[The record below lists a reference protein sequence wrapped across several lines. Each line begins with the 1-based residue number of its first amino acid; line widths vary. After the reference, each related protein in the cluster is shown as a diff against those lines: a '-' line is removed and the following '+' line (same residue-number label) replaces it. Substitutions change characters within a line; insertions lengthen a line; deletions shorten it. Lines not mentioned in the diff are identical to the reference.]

1 LKPLLIEKTK
11 ISMDQRIHNSEHVGG
26 VLLSAVRAIRTA
38 NAGKRAASVS
48 APIHTV
54 ERNPNRLP
62 IRVAL
67 KRRKL
72 IARGSGVYEE
82 EKNGDIWFR
91 DGDYLV
97 RQAIDVNDV
106 VEKYLESCQGS

>member
-1 LKPLLIEKTK
+1 MEP
-11 ISMDQRIHNSEHVGG
+11 RIQNSEHVGS
-26 VLLSAVRAIRTA
+26 VLVSALRVINAQKAQNKRT
-38 NAGKRAASVS
+38 ASVS
-48 APIHTV
+48 APQHFV
-54 ERNPNRLP
+54 DRNPNKMPL
-62 IRVAL
+62 RVAL

-82 EKNGDIWFR
+82 EKSGDIWFR

-97 RQAIDVNDV
+97 RQAVDVNGI

>member
-1 LKPLLIEKTK
+1 MEPN
-11 ISMDQRIHNSEHVGG
+11 RIQHSEHVGS

-38 NAGKRAASVS
+38 NANKRTATVS

-54 ERNPNRLP
+54 ERNPNKLP
-62 IRVAL
+62 IRVAF

-72 IARGSGVYEE
+72 IARGSGVYED
-82 EKNGDIWFR
+82 EKNGDIWHR
-91 DGDYLV
+91 DGDYLI
-97 RQAIDVNDV
+97 RQAVDTNDI

>member
-1 LKPLLIEKTK
+1 ME
-11 ISMDQRIHNSEHVGG
+11 QRIYNSEHVGS
-26 VLLSAVRAIRTA
+26 VLTSALRAIQAQKAESKRTASLSAPQHFVNRD
-38 NAGKRAASVS
+38 
-48 APIHTV
+48 
-54 ERNPNRLP
+54 PNKLP
-62 IRVAL
+62 LRVAF

-91 DGDYLV
+91 EGDYLV
-97 RQAIDVNDV
+97 RQAVDVNGI

>member
-1 LKPLLIEKTK
+1 MEN
-11 ISMDQRIHNSEHVGG
+11 QRIHNSEHVGS
-26 VLLSAVRAIRTA
+26 VLHSALRAIQASQKSKRTA
-38 NAGKRAASVS
+38 SALAAPQHFV
-48 APIHTV
+48 
-54 ERNPNRLP
+54 PNRNLNKLP
-62 IRVAL
+62 LRVAF

-91 DGDYLV
+91 EGDYLV
-97 RQAIDVNDV
+97 RQAVDVGGI